1 MAAGRKHEDPGLGPP
16 EELARGDFEMVVRRL
31 ADDLAFGTDTSMFTG
46 SGLEYAQSRPYEP
59 GDPIKQIDW
68 RMTARSTRTYVK
80 EYEALKRTE
89 VHLLLDT
96 SASMSVSST
105 SLTKHDLAVWIA
117 SAVGVLAQRRL
128 SPCAVIGAG
137 ERATRFEPS
146 LLRSDL
152 WQAIEPLRIGSA
164 KETTHL
170 TERLNEL
177 VARARRSSLI
187 VILSDLHD
195 PDAIPAIRRAV
206 QKHDVIVI
214 GLRDPAERGDL
225 RAGFFR
231 GLEAESGRGF
241 LGHGRLRW
249 RAADPE
255 LAEED
260 IGRLLARAGA
270 SWLQLDTDRPFV
282 PELRH
287 FLAQRARTGG
297 GRT

>member
-1 MAAGRKHEDPGLGPP
+1 
-16 EELARGDFEMVVRRL
+16 MVVRRL